1 MSDSIVHEWMLMWDG
16 DVPFWVAMAIG
27 FVFVATTIF
36 CALIIEFI
44 KRSWFACSS
53 HKFKFVLLLI
63 SIFLCSIGV
72 VAVLLVASLIG
83 VINKTESVAMVPF
96 MFSVLICYS
105 VGIPILRLFRKIEK

>member
-1 MSDSIVHEWMLMWDG
+1 MWDG

-44 KRSWFACSS
+44 KRSWSASSS
-53 HKFKFVLLLI
+53 HKFKFALLLTGG
-63 SIFLCSIGV
+63 FLCFIGV
-72 VAVLLVASLIG
+72 VAVLLAASLIG
-83 VINKTESVAMVPF
+83 VVNKVESVAMLPF

-105 VGIPILRLFRKIEK
+105 VGIPILRLFRKIETT